1 MQLRKRRLWCAVAVA
16 GAPEFTVK
24 YGELLLFV
32 EARWRHAYD
41 VQNFFFDSATTVG
54 HSLRAACDGC
64 YEEYRKRT
72 DNHYL
77 VNVVYGSYVVYGSS
91 VAFEPRVNTQN
102 ERVFYQDL
110 HRQDFRP
117 VEGLCGR

>member
-1 MQLRKRRLWCAVAVA
+1 MRMTCKI
-16 GAPEFTVK
+16 
-24 YGELLLFV
+24 
-32 EARWRHAYD
+32 
-41 VQNFFFDSATTVG
+41 FFDSATTVG
-54 HSLRAACDGC
+54 HSLRAACDEC

-102 ERVFYQDL
+102 GRVFYQDL
-110 HRQDFRP
+110 YRQDFRP